1 MRDKQLAE
9 DNVQETF
16 LKAFKKMEFLES
28 IEKIGAW
35 LTVIARRTAIDYFR
49 KVNKFNGIPLEDFIL
64 DHLGTVSYTSVESL
78 VEADFLEELI
88 METMV
93 HFPPEDKKIL
103 ELKLKKGWKEKEIAA
118 ALNMNPSTVKSKI
131 YRAKCKLRET
141 LKKELK
147 VA

>member
-1 MRDKQLAE
+1 
-9 DNVQETF
+9 
-16 LKAFKKMEFLES
+16 
-28 IEKIGAW
+28 
-35 LTVIARRTAIDYFR
+35 
-49 KVNKFNGIPLEDFIL
+49 
-64 DHLGTVSYTSVESL
+64 
-78 VEADFLEELI
+78 
-88 METMV
+88 MV